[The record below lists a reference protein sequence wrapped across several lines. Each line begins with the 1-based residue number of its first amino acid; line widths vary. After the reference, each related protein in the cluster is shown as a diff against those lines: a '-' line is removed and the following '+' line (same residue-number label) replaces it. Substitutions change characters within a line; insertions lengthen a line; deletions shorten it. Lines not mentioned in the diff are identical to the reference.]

1 MKNLK
6 LKSILF
12 CLITIILFSC
22 KKEVFIPDEEKDI
35 EGTESHS
42 NGFQANYDV
51 VFNQVKINRLNI
63 IFTAQEWQD
72 MQTDLSQKRGGGGP
86 GGFPTGNPDYFE
98 CEINFNGLTW
108 NHVGIRYK
116 GNSSIRANNNKLP
129 LRFDFDQWEYE
140 YPEIADQRFYG
151 FKELSL
157 SSNYNDPSLM
167 REKSAADLFRNF
179 GVPAVRTAFY
189 EVYIDEG
196 TGTYKYYGVYTMT
209 EIVFDTFLKN
219 WFGSKN
225 GNCYK
230 PDGNGARFST
240 NGFTLNDF
248 EQKTN
253 EEINDRSDIQE
264 MFDLLHADT
273 RISNPEEWKK
283 NLESVFDVNG
293 FLKYLAVN
301 NTIQNWD
308 TYGRMTH
315 NFYLYHDPNDDLIK
329 WITWDNNEAFQNG
342 KRGGSLSFE
351 MTEVSD
357 NWPLISF
364 IIEDS
369 EYESIYKN
377 HIKLFIESSFENN
390 RMTNIYN
397 TQESLLNISANNE
410 VSGYSYV
417 NGQFNP
423 AVQTLRS
430 HNVSRLNAAQN
441 YIQ

>member
-1 MKNLK
+1 MKN

-12 CLITIILFSC
+12 CFTTIALFSC
-22 KKEVFIPDEEKDI
+22 KKEIFIPDEEKDM

-42 NGFQANYDV
+42 NGFQANYDI
-51 VFNQVKINRLNI
+51 VFNQEKINRLNI

-196 TGTYKYYGVYTMT
+196 TGTSKYYGVYTMT

-273 RISNPEEWKK
+273 RSSNPEEWKK
-283 NLESVFDVNG
+283 NLESVFDVDG

-315 NFYLYHDPNDDLIK
+315 NYYLYHDPNDDLIK

-351 MTEVSD
+351 MTEVGN

-364 IIEDS
+364 IIADS
-369 EYESIYKN
+369 EYKSIYKN
-377 HIKLFIESSFENN
+377 YIKFFIESSFENN

-397 TQESLLNISANNE
+397 TQESLLNVSANNE

-417 NGQFNP
+417 NGQFNL